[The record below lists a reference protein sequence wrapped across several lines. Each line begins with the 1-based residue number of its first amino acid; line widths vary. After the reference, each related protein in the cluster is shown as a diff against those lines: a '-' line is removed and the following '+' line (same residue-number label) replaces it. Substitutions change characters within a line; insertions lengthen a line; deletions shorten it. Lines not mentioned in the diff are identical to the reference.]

1 MTHSYVSSL
10 YHAVFSTKGRAP
22 IIAADLQEHLHPMM
36 GGIARDNK
44 VKALAIGGVK
54 DHVHMLLS
62 LPSTMDIA
70 RALRLIKGGSS
81 HWVSDEY
88 PMYRNFAWQE
98 GYSAFSIG
106 ISQVKSTMDYI
117 NNQERRHQKVSFED
131 EYISFL
137 KKHGIKY
144 DPRFVVE

>member
-70 RALRLIKGGSS
+70 RALQLIKGGSS

-88 PMYRNFAWQE
+88 P
-98 GYSAFSIG
+98 SIG
-106 ISQVKSTMDYI
+106 ILAGRKVILRSQL
-117 NNQERRHQKVSFED
+117 EFRR
-131 EYISFL
+131 
-137 KKHGIKY
+137 
-144 DPRFVVE
+144 